1 MTSITK
7 LFGSYGFNTKLNNF
21 NEEMNF
27 FGKMSILDW
36 CGVAYAGKK
45 EPVSKIVAEMV
56 KEENGVNQ
64 ARVITTGHN
73 VSARGAA
80 LANGAAGHAL
90 DYDDTHFLFVGH
102 PTSSALP
109 TTLALGEELKSSI
122 EEMLLAYM
130 TGVEVSTRIGHIL
143 GYSHY
148 NAGFHQTATSG
159 SFGSTIAASKLLGLN
174 EDQTINALGIVS
186 TRASGIKSQFGTMGK
201 PYHAGMAA
209 SNGIEAAKLSKLGF
223 ISRDD
228 AIECD
233 QGFFQTHGWDKQIP
247 PRAIEN
253 LGDDFLFPEIK
264 YKFHACCHGLHSFL
278 EALDELK
285 QENNFN
291 PETIDEIAIETNPS
305 WLKVCNIEEPKT
317 GLEAKFSYRLTA
329 AMSIYGKDTSN
340 LDTYSDEICFDE
352 NMQRIRDKVKVIPND
367 KLSNTQSKISIKDG
381 SSNIE
386 NNHDLSDE
394 IEKNILETKII
405 NKSSSLLSKSKSNEI
420 STMLNSPNNN
430 NVSALVDCLVS

>member
-21 NEEMNF
+21 NEEMKF

-109 TTLALGEELKSSI
+109 TTLALGEELNSSI
-122 EEMLLAYM
+122 EELLLAYM

-159 SFGSTIAASKLLGLN
+159 SFGSTIAASKLLGLD

-223 ISRDD
+223 VSRDD

-233 QGFFQTHGWDKQIP
+233 QGFFQTHGWDKRTP

-291 PETIDEIAIETNPS
+291 PETIDEIEIETNPS

-329 AMSIYGKDTSN
+329 AMSIYGKDTSS

-430 NVSALVDCLVS
+430 KVSALVDCLVS

>member
-7 LFGSYGFNTKLNNF
+7 LFGSYGYNTKLDSF
-21 NEEMNF
+21 NDEMKF

-36 CGVAYAGKK
+36 CGVAYAGKT

-64 ARVITTGHN
+64 ARVITSGHN

-80 LANGAAGHAL
+80 LANGATGHAL

-109 TTLALGEELKSSI
+109 TALALGEELNSSI
-122 EEMLLAYM
+122 EELLLAYM

-159 SFGSTIAASKLLGLN
+159 SFGSTIVASKLLGLN

-223 ISRDD
+223 ISREDG
-228 AIECD
+228 IECD
-233 QGFFQTHGWDKQIP
+233 QGFFQTHGWDKKIP

-291 PETIDEIAIETNPS
+291 PETIEEIEIETNPS

-317 GLEAKFSYRLTA
+317 GLESKFSYKLTA

-340 LDTYSDEICFDE
+340 LDTYNDEICFDE
-352 NMQRIRDKVKVIPND
+352 NMQKMRDKVRVIPNEA
-367 KLSNTQSKISIKDG
+367 LSNTQSKISIKDG
-381 SSNIE
+381 SSNIK

-394 IEKNILETKII
+394 IEKNVLETKIV
-405 NKSSSLLSKSKSNEI
+405 NKSSSLLSKPKSDEI
-420 STMLNSPNNN
+420 SKILNSSKENK
-430 NVSALVDCLVS
+430 VSSLVDCLIK

>member
-291 PETIDEIAIETNPS
+291 AETIDEIAIETNPS

-405 NKSSSLLSKSKSNEI
+405 NKSSTLLSKSKSNEI

>member
-7 LFGSYGFNTKLNNF
+7 LFGSYGYNTKLDSF
-21 NEEMNF
+21 NDEMKF

-36 CGVAYAGKK
+36 CGVAYAGKT

-64 ARVITTGHN
+64 ARVITSGHN

-80 LANGAAGHAL
+80 LANGATGHAL

-109 TTLALGEELKSSI
+109 TALALGEELNSSI
-122 EEMLLAYM
+122 EELLLAYM

-159 SFGSTIAASKLLGLN
+159 SFGSTIVASKLLGLN

-223 ISRDD
+223 ISREDG
-228 AIECD
+228 IECD
-233 QGFFQTHGWDKQIP
+233 QGFFQTHGWDKKIP

-253 LGDDFLFPEIK
+253 LWDDFLFPEIK

-291 PETIDEIAIETNPS
+291 PETIEEIEIETNPS

-317 GLEAKFSYRLTA
+317 GLESKFSYKLTA

-340 LDTYSDEICFDE
+340 LDTYNDEICFDE
-352 NMQRIRDKVKVIPND
+352 NLQKMRDKVRVIPNET
-367 KLSNTQSKISIKDG
+367 LSNTQSKISIKDG
-381 SSNIE
+381 SSNIK

-394 IEKNILETKII
+394 IEKNVLETKIV
-405 NKSSSLLSKSKSNEI
+405 NKSSSLLSKPKSDEI
-420 STMLNSPNNN
+420 SKILNSSKENK
-430 NVSALVDCLVS
+430 VSSLVDCLIK

>member
-1 MTSITK
+1 VTSITK
-7 LFGSYGFNTKLNNF
+7 LFGSYGFNTELNNF

-381 SSNIE
+381 SNNIE

>member
-21 NEEMNF
+21 NEEMKF

-122 EEMLLAYM
+122 EERLLAYM

-291 PETIDEIAIETNPS
+291 PEIIDEIAIETNPS

>member
-1 MTSITK
+1 MVSITK
-7 LFGSYGFNTKLNNF
+7 LFGSYGYNAKLNTF
-21 NEEMNF
+21 NDEMKF
-27 FGKMSILDW
+27 FAKMSILDW

-64 ARVITTGHN
+64 ARVISSGYN
-73 VSARGAA
+73 VSSRSAA
-80 LANGAAGHAL
+80 LANGATGHAL

-109 TTLALGEELKSSI
+109 TALALGEELNASI
-122 EEMLLAYM
+122 EEILLAYM
-130 TGVEVSTRIGHIL
+130 AGVEVSTRIGHIL

-159 SFGSTIAASKLLGLN
+159 SFGSTIVASKLLGLN
-174 EDQTINALGIVS
+174 EDQTINALGLVS

-223 ISRDD
+223 VSRDD
-228 AIECD
+228 GIECE
-233 QGFFQTHGWDKQIP
+233 QGFFQTHGWDKKIP
-247 PRAIEN
+247 SRAIEN
-253 LGDDFLFPEIK
+253 LGDEFLFPEIK

-278 EALDELK
+278 EALEELK

-291 PETIDEIAIETNPS
+291 PETIEEIAIETNSS

-317 GLEAKFSYRLTA
+317 GLESKFSYKLTA

-340 LDTYSDEICFDE
+340 LDTYNDEICFDE
-352 NMQRIRDKVKVIPND
+352 NILKMRDKVKVIPND
-367 KLSNTQSKISIKDG
+367 ELSSTQSSILIKDG
-381 SSNIE
+381 SKDIKNT
-386 NNHDLSDE
+386 HDLSDE
-394 IEKNILETKII
+394 IEKNTLETKII
-405 NKSSSLLSKSKSNEI
+405 NKSISLLSQTKSNEI
-420 STMLNSPNNN
+420 SRILNSPNENK
-430 NVSALVDCLVS
+430 VSSLVDCLIS